1 MKTLVAVAALALLSA
16 HASACPLS
24 KSLAEHYGITFSG
37 FATAIPAAAAPDT
50 AHGGPFVR
58 VVIPDEPY
66 VADGFR
72 HTAVMDT
79 RTKKVWI
86 LRTGGFVGVY
96 EWYGPVDAIDASLD
110 NCQLERTI
118 NPTANAPR
126 QAARS

>member
-1 MKTLVAVAALALLSA
+1 MSPTAVTAFLALLSA

-24 KSLAEHYGITFSG
+24 KSLADRYGITFSG

-58 VVIPDEPY
+58 VVVPADPY

-96 EWYGPVDAIDASLD
+96 EWYGPIDASLD
-110 NCQLERTI
+110 NCELEPTI
-118 NPTANAPR
+118 KPPADAPR
-126 QAARS
+126 QAARP

>member
-1 MKTLVAVAALALLSA
+1 MKNLAAAASLALLSA

-24 KSLAEHYGITFSG
+24 KSLAERYGITFSG

-58 VVIPDEPY
+58 VVIPEEPY

-110 NCQLERTI
+110 RCVLEPTI
-118 NPTANAPR
+118 TPPAGAPR

>member
-1 MKTLVAVAALALLSA
+1 MKTLAVAASLALLSA
-16 HASACPLS
+16 HASACPLTR
-24 KSLAEHYGITFSG
+24 SLADHYGITFSG
-37 FATAIPAAAAPDT
+37 FATAIPAATAPDT

-58 VVIPDEPY
+58 VMIPAEAH

-79 RTKKVWI
+79 RTRKVWI

-110 NCQLERTI
+110 DCQLEPTI
-118 NPTANAPR
+118 KPSADAPR
-126 QAARS
+126 S

>member
-1 MKTLVAVAALALLSA
+1 MKNLAAAASLVLLSA
-16 HASACPLS
+16 HASACPLA
-24 KSLAEHYGITFSG
+24 KSLADRYGITFSG

-50 AHGGPFVR
+50 EHGGPFVR
-58 VVIPDEPY
+58 VVIADAPY

-110 NCQLERTI
+110 NCPLEPTI
-118 NPTANAPR
+118 KPPADTPR

>member
-1 MKTLVAVAALALLSA
+1 MKNLVAAVSLVILCS

-58 VVIPDEPY
+58 VVIADEPY

-110 NCQLERTI
+110 NCQLEPTI

>member
-1 MKTLVAVAALALLSA
+1 MKNLVAAVSLAVLCS

-24 KSLAEHYGITFSG
+24 KSLADRYGITFSG
-37 FATAIPAAAAPDT
+37 FATAIPAAVAPDT

-58 VVIPDEPY
+58 VVIPDVAY

-79 RTKKVWI
+79 STKKVWI
-86 LRTGGFVGVY
+86 LRTGGFAGVY

-110 NCQLERTI
+110 NCMLE
-118 NPTANAPR
+118 PTVAPSAR
-126 QAARS
+126 APQPAARS

>member
-1 MKTLVAVAALALLSA
+1 MKNLVAAATLALLSA
-16 HASACPLS
+16 HASACQLAR
-24 KSLAEHYGITFSG
+24 SLAEHYGITFSG

-58 VVIPDEPY
+58 VVIPDAAN

-110 NCQLERTI
+110 QCVLEPTI
-118 NPTANAPR
+118 TPPAGTPR